1 MLYSTNFDE
10 VLNVIEGAVEG
21 KISKMHE
28 KEQESDNED

>member
-21 KISKMHE
+21 KIAKMQE
-28 KEQESDNED
+28 KAEESDED